1 MARISLSPFPW
12 DWFFGRDAQDFRDRI
27 LAVIT
32 SPRDYLMEELTSRS
46 LFPWV
51 DQIALSVVVSAL
63 GRCRP
68 GPAPDGL
75 DGEMTLHWHALPLFM
90 HVQATHNWSSSRT

>member
-1 MARISLSPFPW
+1 M
-12 DWFFGRDAQDFRDRI
+12 
-27 LAVIT
+27 T
-32 SPRDYLMEELTSRS
+32 SPRDDPMEELTSRS

-63 GRCRP
+63 GRGRP

-75 DGEMTLHWHALPLFM
+75 DGEMTLHWHAPCRFFC
-90 HVQATHNWSSSRT
+90 TYRRRTIGLLRGPDAR